1 MKPGKKPPCFGCAAG
16 WKPRWVARW
25 TSWRNPSRSRPTRRR
40 RRLRR
45 EPWHHIVLVGMDGR
59 GGGPFATRTTCYK
72 RLFFLQKNI
81 SRYRNRYHYIIIV
94 TVTATCCRVVAN
106 RSYTFTYTYT
116 FTCTL
121 TFTIIY
127 IHNINIYI
135 YLFIYIYIC
144 TNYVCLYT

>member
-1 MKPGKKPPCFGCAAG
+1 VQWNLVKKHHVSVAAG

-72 RLFFLQKNI
+72 RLFFFKK
-81 SRYRNRYHYIIIV
+81 HK
-94 TVTATCCRVVAN
+94 
-106 RSYTFTYTYT
+106 
-116 FTCTL
+116 
-121 TFTIIY
+121 
-127 IHNINIYI
+127 
-135 YLFIYIYIC
+135 
-144 TNYVCLYT
+144 